1 MKFSFPT
8 VMTLITVLVS
18 ASAESTFVSGGSLKH
33 EDGTNFNHRALRGDA
48 EVMVKEEETFVS
60 TPSHDISDAE
70 GIVKEEESKVR
81 TPTRQLADCY
91 YEDFVRCPIGD
102 SSACGLADGYECTA
116 IVGECDDDCCSHTY
130 HLGPMGLD
138 QYCGLD
144 PSCWGKDTLC
154 VPGVSCTKCCNS
166 WSWYL
171 TGPYCD

>member
-8 VMTLITVLVS
+8 VVTLITVLVS
-18 ASAESTFVSGGSLKH
+18 ASAESTFVSGGSLNH

-48 EVMVKEEETFVS
+48 EVMVQEEETF
-60 TPSHDISDAE
+60 A
-70 GIVKEEESKVR
+70 
-81 TPTRQLADCY
+81 PTSCL
-91 YEDFVRCPIGD
+91 P
-102 SSACGLADGYECTA
+102 DGYECA
-116 IVGECDDDCCSHTY
+116 ACVGECDDDCCSHTY

-166 WSWYL
+166 WSMYL